1 MYVIIEDGSHQ
12 YRAEVGGFLTLDHR
26 ACEAGQ
32 SLDLPNVLLV
42 SDGSG
47 KVTLGQPTVAGAK
60 VVAEVVDFPS
70 VKTQAQLFRR
80 RKNIR
85 RLRGHRQPHIR
96 VKVTQIVAG

>member
-1 MYVIIEDGSHQ
+1 MYVIIEDGSRQ

-26 ACEAGQ
+26 TCEAGQ
-32 SLDLPNVLLV
+32 SLDLPKVLLV
-42 SDGSG
+42 SDGNG
-47 KVTLGQPTVAGAK
+47 KVTIGQPTVAGAK

-96 VKVTQIVAG
+96 VKVTQIIAG